1 MTIKIEERDQNI
13 TVLVEGV
20 VKSIV
25 DSQNIQDAID
35 ALSADNKITIDLI
48 DSFSLTSTVIG
59 FLLKKIQK
67 DKFNITILVHDKRL
81 WELLGH
87 LSLTGPLNAQMV

>member
-1 MTIKIEERDQNI
+1 MNIKIEERNENI
-13 TVLVEGV
+13 TVRVEGV

-35 ALSADNKITIDLI
+35 ALSSENNITIDFV

-67 DKFNITILVHDKRL
+67 DKFKITLLVHDKRL

-87 LSLTGPLNAQMV
+87 LNLTGPLNAEMV